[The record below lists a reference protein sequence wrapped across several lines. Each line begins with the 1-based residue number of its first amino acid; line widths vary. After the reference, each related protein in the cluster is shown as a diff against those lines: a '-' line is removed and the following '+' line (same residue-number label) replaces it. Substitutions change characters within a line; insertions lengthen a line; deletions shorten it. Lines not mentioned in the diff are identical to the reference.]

1 MQYQEPK
8 TWSCITMNTTTTNL
22 LWLSGMAMAVSAV
35 SGIAALSSGHGMHI
49 DQAEWIQSRCADSGM
64 PDFCAADLQAD
75 FATSGADAP
84 REDATEDP
92 APAAEIW
99 GRLRSGFTLPS
110 SNDPEVRHALDR
122 YQKHPEAVARL
133 LQRGEPYL
141 FHILNRVEER
151 GLPAEL
157 ALLPCVESAFDPQA
171 TSPVGAAGL
180 WQFMPDT
187 AESLGLSQDWW
198 YDGRLDVID
207 ATEAALDYLAGLH
220 RTFGDWLLA
229 LAAYNA
235 GSARI
240 QRAIAQN
247 RSEGKPVD
255 FWHLPLPAETRSYV
269 PRLIAL
275 RTVIRRPARFNVTLP
290 SLPDTHYFTRVNTQ
304 GRIDLQ
310 VAAQLAGVSEE
321 ELERLNPGI
330 LRLTTPP
337 DRPSLLLIPKS
348 SESLFGERLA
358 RLPEEERIRSIRHRI
373 LRGDTLGT
381 IARHYRTTV
390 ERLLEVNH
398 LDNTE
403 IIAGE
408 FIVVP
413 GS

>member
-1 MQYQEPK
+1 
-8 TWSCITMNTTTTNL
+8 MNTKTTNL
-22 LWLSGMAMAVSAV
+22 LWLSGLAMTISAA
-35 SGIAALSSGHGMHI
+35 SGIGALSSGYGMSL
-49 DQAEWIQSRCADSGM
+49 DQAHWIQSQCTESSM
-64 PDFCAADLQAD
+64 PDFCAADLLAD
-75 FATSGADAP
+75 FATSVADTP
-84 REDATEDP
+84 PGDVTEDV
-92 APAAEIW
+92 APVAEIW
-99 GRLRSGFTLPS
+99 DRLRSGFVLPS
-110 SNDPEVRHALDR
+110 SDDPEVRR
-122 YQKHPEAVARL
+122 YLARYDKHPEAVARL

-180 WQFMPDT
+180 WQFMPQT
-187 AESLGLSQDWW
+187 AESLGLNQDWW

-207 ATEAALDYLAGLH
+207 GTEAALDYLTQLH
-220 RTFGDWLLA
+220 DAFGDWLLA

-235 GSARI
+235 GSARV

-255 FWHLPLPAETRSYV
+255 FWHLPLPAETRGYV

-275 RTVIRRPARFNVTLP
+275 RAVIRRPARYHVTLP
-290 SLPDTHYFTRVNTQ
+290 SLPDTHYFTRVDTQ

-321 ELERLNPGI
+321 EIKRLNPGI
-330 LRLTTPP
+330 LRPTTPP
-337 DRPSLLLIPKS
+337 DRPSLLLIPKA

-358 RLPEEERIRSIRHRI
+358 RLPEEERIRSISHRI
-373 LRGDTLGT
+373 LRGDTLSA
-381 IARHYRTTV
+381 IAQHYRTTV
-390 ERLLEVNH
+390 ERLLKANH
-398 LDNTE
+398 LNDTQ
-403 IIAGE
+403 IAAGD
-408 FIVVP
+408 ILIVP

>member
-1 MQYQEPK
+1 
-8 TWSCITMNTTTTNL
+8 MNTTTTNL
-22 LWLSGMAMAVSAV
+22 LWLPGLAFAVCAVS
-35 SGIAALSSGHGMHI
+35 SIAAFSSGDDGMNM
-49 DQAEWIQSRCADSGM
+49 DQAYWTQGQCADSSM
-64 PDFCAADLQAD
+64 PGLCDAGRLADI
-75 FATSGADAP
+75 ATSVTDTP
-84 REDATEDP
+84 PEDATKASRP
-92 APAAEIW
+92 LTEIW
-99 GRLRSGFTLPS
+99 HRLRSGFALAS
-110 SNDPEVRHALDR
+110 SKDAEVRRVLAQYR
-122 YQKHPEAVARL
+122 KHPAAVARL

-141 FHILNRVEER
+141 FYILNRVDER

-157 ALLPCVESAFDPQA
+157 ALLPCVESAFDPHA

-180 WQFMPDT
+180 WQFMPET
-187 AESLGLSQDWW
+187 AESLGLGQDWW

-207 ATEAALDYLAGLH
+207 ATEAALDYLTRLH
-220 RTFGDWLLA
+220 DAFGDWALA

-235 GSARI
+235 GSARVR
-240 QRAIAQN
+240 RAIAQN

-255 FWHLPLPAETRSYV
+255 FWHLPLPAETRGYV

-275 RTVIRRPARFNVTLP
+275 RALIRHPDKYNVTLP
-290 SLPDTHYFTRVNTQ
+290 SLPDTHYFTRVDTQ

-321 ELERLNPGI
+321 ELRRLNPGI
-330 LRLTTPP
+330 LRPSTPP
-337 DRPSLLLIPKS
+337 DRPSLLLIPKA
-348 SESLFGERLA
+348 SERLFGERLA
-358 RLPEEERIRSIRHRI
+358 RLPEEERIRSVRHRI

-390 ERLLEVNH
+390 ERLLKANH
-398 LDNTE
+398 LKNSE

>member
-1 MQYQEPK
+1 
-8 TWSCITMNTTTTNL
+8 MNTTTTNL
-22 LWLSGMAMAVSAV
+22 LWLPGLAFAVCAVS
-35 SGIAALSSGHGMHI
+35 SIAAFSSGDDGMDM
-49 DQAEWIQSRCADSGM
+49 DQAYWTQGPCADSSMLGLC
-64 PDFCAADLQAD
+64 DAGRLADI
-75 FATSGADAP
+75 ATSVTDTP
-84 REDATEDP
+84 PEDATKASRP
-92 APAAEIW
+92 LTEIW
-99 GRLRSGFTLPS
+99 HRLRSGFALAS
-110 SNDPEVRHALDR
+110 SKDAEVRRVLAQYR
-122 YQKHPEAVARL
+122 KHPAAVARL

-141 FHILNRVEER
+141 FYILNRVDER

-157 ALLPCVESAFDPQA
+157 ALLPCVESAFDPHA

-180 WQFMPDT
+180 WQFMPET
-187 AESLGLSQDWW
+187 AESLGLGQDWW

-207 ATEAALDYLAGLH
+207 ATEAALDYLTRLH
-220 RTFGDWLLA
+220 DAFGDWALA

-235 GSARI
+235 GSARVR
-240 QRAIAQN
+240 RAIAQN

-255 FWHLPLPAETRSYV
+255 FWHLPLPAETRGYV

-275 RTVIRRPARFNVTLP
+275 RALIRHPDKYNVTLP
-290 SLPDTHYFTRVNTQ
+290 SLPDTHYFTRVDTQ

-321 ELERLNPGI
+321 ELRRLNPGI
-330 LRLTTPP
+330 LRPSTPP
-337 DRPSLLLIPKS
+337 DRPSLLLIPKA
-348 SESLFGERLA
+348 SERLFGERLA
-358 RLPEEERIRSIRHRI
+358 RLPEEERIRSVRHRI

-390 ERLLEVNH
+390 ERLLKANH
-398 LDNTE
+398 LKNSE

>member
-1 MQYQEPK
+1 MK
-8 TWSCITMNTTTTNL
+8 TTTTNL
-22 LWLSGMAMAVSAV
+22 LWLSGLAMAVSAV
-35 SGIAALSSGHGMHI
+35 SGIAALSSGHGMGA
-49 DQAEWIQSRCADSGM
+49 DQAEWIHSQCARSSM
-64 PDFCAADLQAD
+64 PDFCAADLLAD
-75 FATSGADAP
+75 FATSIADTP
-84 REDATEDP
+84 DEDLTEDP

-99 GRLRSGFTLPS
+99 DRLRSGFTLPMS
-110 SNDPEVRHALDR
+110 DDPEVRRTLAR

-180 WQFMPDT
+180 WQFMPET

-207 ATEAALDYLAGLH
+207 GTEAALDYLSELH
-220 RTFGDWLLA
+220 RSFGDWLLA

-235 GSARI
+235 GVGRI

-247 RSEGKPVD
+247 RSEGKPAD

-275 RTVIRRPARFNVTLP
+275 RAVIRRPAKFNVTLP
-290 SLPDTHYFTRVNTQ
+290 ALPDTHYFTRVDTQ

-321 ELERLNPGI
+321 EIKRLNPAI
-330 LRLTTPP
+330 RRLTTPP

-348 SESLFGERLA
+348 SETLFGERLA
-358 RLPEEERIRSIRHRI
+358 RLPEQERIRSVRHRI
-373 LRGDTLGT
+373 LKGDTLST

-390 ERLLEVNH
+390 ERLLKANH
-398 LDNTE
+398 LENTE

>member
-1 MQYQEPK
+1 
-8 TWSCITMNTTTTNL
+8 MNTTTTNP
-22 LWLSGMAMAVSAV
+22 LWLPGLAIAACAI
-35 SGIAALSSGHGMHI
+35 SGIAAFSSGNVMKL
-49 DQAEWIQSRCADSGM
+49 DQAAWIQAQCADSSLL
-64 PDFCAADLQAD
+64 DLCIADRLAGI
-75 FATSGADAP
+75 ATSITYLPTG
-84 REDATEDP
+84 DATKEP
-92 APAAEIW
+92 AAPAEIW
-99 GRLRSGFTLPS
+99 DRLRSGFTLPL
-110 SNDPEVRHALDR
+110 SNDPEFRRVLAQ
-122 YQKHPEAVARL
+122 YQKHPAAVARL

-141 FHILNRVEER
+141 FYILNRVEER

-157 ALLPCVESAFDPQA
+157 ALLPCVESAFDPHA

-180 WQFMPDT
+180 WQFMPET
-187 AESLGLSQDWW
+187 AESLGLSQDFW

-207 ATEAALDYLAGLH
+207 ATDAALDYLTELYD
-220 RTFGDWLLA
+220 TFGDWPLA

-235 GSARI
+235 GSARV

-255 FWHLPLPAETRSYV
+255 FWHLPLPAETRGYV

-275 RTVIRRPARFNVTLP
+275 RAVVRHPDKYHVTLP
-290 SLPDTHYFTRVNTQ
+290 SLPDTRYFTRVDTQ

-321 ELERLNPGI
+321 EIRRLNPAI
-330 LRLTTPP
+330 LRPSTPP
-337 DRPSLLLIPKS
+337 DRPSLLLIPKA
-348 SESLFGERLA
+348 SERLFGERLA
-358 RLPEEERIRSIRHRI
+358 RLPEEERIRSVRHRI

-381 IARHYRTTV
+381 IARHYQTTV
-390 ERLLEVNH
+390 ERLLKANH
-398 LDNTE
+398 LKNTE